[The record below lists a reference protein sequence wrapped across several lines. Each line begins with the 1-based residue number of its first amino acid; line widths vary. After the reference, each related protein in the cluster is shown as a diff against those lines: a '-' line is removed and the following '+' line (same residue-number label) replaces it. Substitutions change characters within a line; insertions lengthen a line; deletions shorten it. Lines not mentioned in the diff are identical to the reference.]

1 MEDVAAI
8 ALAGKLT
15 LEGWLSRPGRV
26 TRIGEDLGKCG
37 AAAIVGVSLCGAGLL
52 GAIRSIA
59 PLWSEFTSGLADGS
73 DSVVGSESESMEG
86 ICARYSE
93 TRVFSLDFSSEGVA
107 LSSPFVPAE
116 ALEVTTGG
124 VGVCAVPSY
133 A

>member
-8 ALAGKLT
+8 ALAGKLN

-26 TRIGEDLGKCG
+26 TRIAEDLGNCG
-37 AAAIVGVSLCGAGLL
+37 AAAIVRVSLCGAGLL

-73 DSVVGSESESMEG
+73 DSVVGSEFESMEG

-93 TRVFSLDFSSEGVA
+93 TRVFSLDFSWEGVA
-107 LSSPFVPAE
+107 LSRLCVPE
-116 ALEVTTGG
+116 ESLELAIGG
-124 VGVCAVPSY
+124 VGV
-133 A
+133 